1 MAALKAQRWSL
12 RAIAAEM
19 QAEGP
24 LDQLCW
30 RARRPE
36 GARGLMPALDGS
48 AGRAEKWPE
57 LSSRGAWRS
66 GHRRQAFVGDMP
78 TPGRRES
85 PGTPDKL
92 MRNAIAAG
100 EFWLCAG

>member
-24 LDQLCW
+24 LDQPCW

-78 TPGRRES
+78 TPGRGKS
-85 PGTPDKL
+85 PPGTP
-92 MRNAIAAG
+92 G
-100 EFWLCAG
+100 S